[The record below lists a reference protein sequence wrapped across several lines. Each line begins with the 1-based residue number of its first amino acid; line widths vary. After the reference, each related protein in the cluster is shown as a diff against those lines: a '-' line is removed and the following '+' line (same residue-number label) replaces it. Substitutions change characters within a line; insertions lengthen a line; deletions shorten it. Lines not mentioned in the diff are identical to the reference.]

1 MKKNK
6 KEFSIRLE
14 EEVYEA
20 LSIYSSS
27 KKLKPS
33 ASVRAIIIACL
44 KNNRYLR
51 ADFQDKIKHGGD
63 RLKDKLE
70 TATPEEQKRIKGIYD
85 RRAARARAAKMRAAK
100 RAKHAAIA
108 DNNSGIIIA
117 GDNLG
122 NIDNSQKNFNPKKG
136 KRA

>member
-1 MKKNK
+1 MKSK
-6 KEFSIRLE
+6 KEFSIRIE
-14 EEVYEA
+14 DEVYEA

-33 ASVRAIIIACL
+33 ASVRAIIIAWL
-44 KNNRYLR
+44 KNNKYLR
-51 ADFQDKIKHGGD
+51 SDFQDKIKHGGD

-85 RRAARARAAKMRAAK
+85 RRAARARAGKTKIKISGNVQGSVVAAK
-100 RAKHAAIA
+100 ASNIV
-108 DNNSGIIIA
+108 
-117 GDNLG
+117 
-122 NIDNSQKNFNPKKG
+122 IDNSQKNFNPKKG